1 MARMK
6 EKEPPLQRTIVAAAG
21 ALTVP
26 KKSRKRR
33 SVKAQAWQNRAWGF
47 YDRIGE
53 LRYAVNWFS
62 NALSRADLYI
72 ARRLPDGTLERV
84 SDGPG
89 NAALQELLGESQTK
103 MLKLMGQ
110 HYFLAGEWY
119 VIGREV
125 DGVDTWDVF
134 STEEVKM
141 VNGKWTLS
149 MGDSVNSEELTDE
162 DAIIRLW
169 VPHPK
174 RHGEPDSPV
183 RAVLDDLEEIQLY
196 TAHIR
201 AQILSRLAGAGILV
215 LPSEMTFSNPP
226 TAAGEIHQVESVDD
240 FMAVLART
248 MSTPIE
254 HPEDPSAIVPIII
267 QAPGEVIGNITHLK
281 FWSELDTEAAG
292 MREKAI
298 ARFALGVDLPPE
310 VITGTAGAN
319 HWGAWAI
326 EESTIKAH
334 IEPALDIICAELTI
348 DYLRSVDGMP
358 EDLVIAYD
366 TTDLKLRPN
375 RSKEALELYDR
386 GELGSAALLR
396 ETGFTKDDAPTDD
409 DLKRFILMTMAK
421 GSATPEMVASAAR
434 MLGIEGIEAEPG
446 GPMREERPAPS
457 LLEHPTR
464 DLPPEVSGAL
474 EAVTFRAM
482 ERAGNKMKN
491 NLPKTSGGVAAVDL
505 YRHVKVSQ
513 DQIPLLLDDAFST
526 LDRLVNPSDLEWVET
541 GLRTYCQRLLRTQ
554 EAVDRK
560 EMMKCLT
567 KMTS

>member
-6 EKEPPLQRTIVAAAG
+6 EKEPSPQRTMVAAAG

-26 KKSRKRR
+26 KRDRKRR

-47 YDRIGE
+47 YDRVGE

-62 NALSRADLYI
+62 NALARADLYI
-72 ARRLPDGTLERV
+72 ARRMPDGSLERV
-84 SDGPG
+84 TDGPG
-89 NAALQELLGESQTK
+89 NAALRELLGETSTK

-134 STEEVKM
+134 STEEVKIK
-141 VNGKWTLS
+141 NGKWTLS
-149 MGDSVNSEELTDE
+149 LGDSVQPEELDDD

-215 LPSEMTFSNPP
+215 LPSEMTFSSPP
-226 TAAGEIHQVESVDD
+226 AQDGQVHQVSSVDD
-240 FMAVLART
+240 FMEVLART
-248 MSTPIE
+248 MATPIE
-254 HPEDPSAIVPIII
+254 HPDDPSAIVPIII
-267 QAPGEVIGNITHLK
+267 QAPGDVIGSITHLK
-281 FWSELDTEAAG
+281 FWSELDTEAAA

-310 VITGTAGAN
+310 VVTGTSGAN

-334 IEPALDIICAELTI
+334 IEPALEIICAELTA
-348 DYLRSVDGMP
+348 DYLRPLPGVPD
-358 EDLVIAYD
+358 DLVIHFD

-386 GELGSAALLR
+386 GELSSTALRR
-396 ETGFTKDDAPTDD
+396 ETGFTPDDAPDED

-421 GSATPEMVASAAR
+421 GSATPEMVASAAK
-434 MLGIEGIEAEPG
+434 MLGIEGIEAEG
-446 GPMREERPAPS
+446 DYMREERPAPS
-457 LLEHPTR
+457 LLEHPSR
-464 DLPPEVSGAL
+464 DLPPEVTGAL
-474 EAVTFRAM
+474 EAVTLRAM

-491 NLPKTSGGVAAVDL
+491 NLPRTSGGVASVDL

-513 DQIPLLLDDAFST
+513 DQVPLLLDDAFST
-526 LDRLVNPSDLEWVET
+526 LDRLVNPSDLEWVEK
-541 GLRTYCQRLLRTQ
+541 GLQTYCKRLLRTQ
-554 EAVDRK
+554 EAVSRE
-560 EMMKCLT
+560 EMMKCLGKT
-567 KMTS
+567 TS